1 MEQTAKHFLIAVAA
15 NIAAML
21 LIAFVLKKMQEMEGK
36 KPCSC
41 GAASPQ
47 QPTNLESSPM
57 TGANGFF

>member
-47 QPTNLESSPM
+47 QPTLESSPI